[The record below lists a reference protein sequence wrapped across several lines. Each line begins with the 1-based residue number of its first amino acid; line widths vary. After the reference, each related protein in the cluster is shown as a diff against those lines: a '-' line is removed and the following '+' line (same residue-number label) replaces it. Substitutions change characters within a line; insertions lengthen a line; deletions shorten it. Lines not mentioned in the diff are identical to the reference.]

1 MMKIGMA
8 CDHGAYSYKEEIKQM
23 LMDEGHE
30 VVDCGCH
37 DTSGFSLENCSA
49 ATSTNGFNALEPA
62 AVIVPL
68 KLFPFESL
76 SFDAAFELHPTIA
89 ADNPTIIA
97 PFKNLFIFSLS
108 SFLSTHIS

>member
-1 MMKIGMA
+1 MSNFSSAATSEFPNVTVLSATCFKPSPEPPASTVI
-8 CDHGAYSYKEEIKQM
+8 E
-23 LMDEGHE
+23 
-30 VVDCGCH
+30 
-37 DTSGFSLENCSA
+37 TSGFSFENCSA

-68 KLFPFESL
+68 KLSLFDSL
-76 SFDAAFELHPTIA
+76 SSDAALPELHPTIA

>member
-1 MMKIGMA
+1 MSNFSSA
-8 CDHGAYSYKEEIKQM
+8 A
-23 LMDEGHE
+23 
-30 VVDCGCH
+30 
-37 DTSGFSLENCSA
+37 TSEFPSVTVLSATCFKPSPDPPASTVIETSRFSFENCSA

-68 KLFPFESL
+68 KLSFFESL
-76 SFDAAFELHPTIA
+76 SSDAVFELHPTIA